1 MLLPDSGVRVNN
13 GEDMGC
19 EGRGCVGVRVHFA
32 FRSDDKC
39 AGATD
44 VTFDAA
50 IDRAGDAGDDM
61 LVEETAE
68 SPADE
73 DAG

>member
-1 MLLPDSGVRVNN
+1 MRSAL
-13 GEDMGC
+13 
-19 EGRGCVGVRVHFA
+19 
-32 FRSDDKC
+32 RSDDVC
-39 AGATD
+39 AGVTD
-44 VTFDAA
+44 VTVDAA